1 MKQIITAGLV
11 LLVLLILFPNF
22 AMVIRS
28 QSPEP
33 TKAEDEFDN
42 VYETYLDDIDTYDK
56 AHNEY
61 IFRRSQYLNF
71 KTLKSQQEAQGATLV
86 MLQTRD
92 QVAISYLRA
101 LDVRLNNAIG
111 VPQARHEGL
120 NIRINEEVGWF
131 LEHKDGM
138 SSAGTLDDLVKE
150 SNLASNHYNLIQPLF
165 YEVLAVISQGRIYY
179 YNDRT
184 DEMLS
189 RVRGKVEQIRGE
201 ERDEYRFSS
210 EKQQVLDRWM
220 FESEGRFSRS
230 KEKQVEV
237 DAIVLDFIRKRGSL
251 LTNYNSVVSKLGEAQ
266 LFLKESNTFIL
277 EIIREIKTAEDKI

>member
-120 NIRINEEVGWF
+120 NIRINEEVFG
-131 LEHKDGM
+131 
-138 SSAGTLDDLVKE
+138 A
-150 SNLASNHYNLIQPLF
+150 Q
-165 YEVLAVISQGRIYY
+165 
-179 YNDRT
+179 
-184 DEMLS
+184 
-189 RVRGKVEQIRGE
+189 
-201 ERDEYRFSS
+201 
-210 EKQQVLDRWM
+210 RWH
-220 FESEGRFSRS
+220 
-230 KEKQVEV
+230 V
-237 DAIVLDFIRKRGSL
+237 
-251 LTNYNSVVSKLGEAQ
+251 
-266 LFLKESNTFIL
+266 
-277 EIIREIKTAEDKI
+277 

>member
-1 MKQIITAGLV
+1 
-11 LLVLLILFPNF
+11 
-22 AMVIRS
+22 
-28 QSPEP
+28 
-33 TKAEDEFDN
+33 
-42 VYETYLDDIDTYDK
+42 
-56 AHNEY
+56 
-61 IFRRSQYLNF
+61 
-71 KTLKSQQEAQGATLV
+71 
-86 MLQTRD
+86 
-92 QVAISYLRA
+92 
-101 LDVRLNNAIG
+101 
-111 VPQARHEGL
+111 
-120 NIRINEEVGWF
+120 
-131 LEHKDGM
+131 M